1 MRVRHAASL
10 LAVVFSAVIGAPDA
24 SAHHS
29 FAPHFDSSKPASIS
43 GTVTEYEARNPHSYL
58 HIAAIDENGR
68 TREYVC
74 ESHGVTQLTRNGIR
88 PDMFKAGT
96 KLRVTGSMS
105 RHSPYMCFFDN
116 VEFADGRKVSVN
128 GPRGAAASPATAS
141 AQPPRKD
148 IFGTWLLAPIANRS
162 TSGPQPMIQFLTPAG
177 EKAVAAY
184 DPFKDD
190 PTFRCDPVAI
200 RRVWGAPGTP
210 LAIMREGDNIVLR
223 HEWMDVKR
231 VIHMNMK
238 EHPKNGPRT
247 SLGHSIG
254 RMEGDTLVIET
265 ANYSKG
271 VLNQYVEQPGQPT
284 RGLLHSAAL
293 TSVERVRLD
302 AARQRLVV
310 EIDLADPEFFKQA
323 FPRGTLEYAPSDLKI
338 EPFNCSPEGVTGTI
352 KK

>member
-1 MRVRHAASL
+1 MRVSYASGIAIAL
-10 LAVVFSAVIGAPDA
+10 GALFTASPA

-29 FAPHFDSSKPASIS
+29 FAPHFDSSKPANIS
-43 GTVTEYEARNPHSYL
+43 GTITEFEARNPHSYL

-74 ESHGVTQLTRNGIR
+74 ESHGVTQLSRNGI
-88 PDMFKAGT
+88 KAEMLKVGT
-96 KLRVTGSMS
+96 KVRVTGSLS
-105 RHSPYMCFFDN
+105 RHSAYMCFFDN
-116 VEFADGRKVSVN
+116 VEFADGRVLNVN
-128 GPRGAAASPATAS
+128 GPRGAASPAA
-141 AQPPRKD
+141 APAVAARKD
-148 IFGTWLLAPIANRS
+148 IFGTWLLAPIPNRS
-162 TSGPQPMIQFLTPAG
+162 TSGPQPMMQSLTPAG

-210 LAIMREGDNIVLR
+210 LEILRTGNDVLLH

-254 RMEGDTLVIET
+254 HMEGDTLVIET
-265 ANYSKG
+265 ANYSAG

-284 RGLLHSAAL
+284 KGLLHSAAL
-293 TSVERVRLD
+293 TSVERLSFD

-310 EIDLADPEFFKQA
+310 EIDLTDPEFFKQP
-323 FPRGTLEYAPSDLKI
+323 FPRSRNEYAPSALKI

>member
-1 MRVRHAASL
+1 MRVRHAAL
-10 LAVVFSAVIGAPDA
+10 LAAVVISALIGVPEAR
-24 SAHHS
+24 AHHS

-96 KLRVTGSMS
+96 RLRVTGSMS
-105 RHSPYMCFFDN
+105 RHSPYMCFFDS
-116 VEFADGRKVSVN
+116 VEFADGRTLSVN
-128 GPRGAAASPATAS
+128 GPRGAAPS
-141 AQPPRKD
+141 AAAAPTLAKRTD
-148 IFGTWLLAPIANRS
+148 IFGTWLLAPIRNRS
-162 TSGPQPMIQFLTPAG
+162 TSGPQPMMQFLTPAG
-177 EKAVAAY
+177 EKAVAGY

-210 LAIMREGDNIVLR
+210 LEIVRESNNVVLR
-223 HEWMDVKR
+223 HEWMDVRR

-238 EHPKNGPRT
+238 DHPKNGPRT

-254 RMEGDTLVIET
+254 RMEGATLVIET

-293 TSVERVRLD
+293 TSVERLRFD

-310 EIDLADPEFFKQA
+310 EIDLADPEYFTQP